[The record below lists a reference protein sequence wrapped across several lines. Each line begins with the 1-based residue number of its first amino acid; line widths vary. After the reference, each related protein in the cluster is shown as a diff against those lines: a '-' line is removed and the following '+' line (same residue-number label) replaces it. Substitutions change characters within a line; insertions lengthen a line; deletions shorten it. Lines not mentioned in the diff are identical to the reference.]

1 MSLVINETDLYF
13 EKAVQLAQEFA
24 KDAVERDKAGGTP
37 IRQLNMLRESG
48 LLNLLIPK
56 QYGGE
61 GQPWSAVLRIVREF
75 AKVDAS
81 LAHLYGYHFIA
92 AGSPHWHGSPKQK
105 EYYYTESAKNNWF
118 WGNSVN
124 AMSRSLFGKRD
135 GDRYILNGKRPFSS
149 GAPGSDYLIISWE
162 DDQTFELIYGA
173 IPTNRQG
180 VTVHEDWDG
189 IGQKQT
195 GSGTVS
201 FEDVI
206 VEKEEILDTNYHK
219 HTAFS
224 TISPSF
230 SQSVLLNV
238 FIGSALGAIEEAS
251 KYTTTTSRAWITSGV
266 EKASEDPSILRQY
279 GEFWVEVQGA
289 VSLADRAWVQ
299 LDRAWE
305 KEFDLTEEERGETA
319 VLVAAAN
326 VLAGKVALDVTS
338 RIFDVMGAR
347 SATTK
352 YGFDR
357 FWRNVRTHTLHN
369 PAEYKLRNVGRWVLT
384 KEYPTPGYYS

>member
-92 AGSPHWHGSPKQK
+92 VGSPHWHGSPKQK

-195 GSGTVS
+195 GSGMVS

>member
-92 AGSPHWHGSPKQK
+92 VGSPHWHGSPKQK

>member
-1 MSLVINETDLYF
+1 MSLLEVRNLHTELVTPRGTV
-13 EKAVQLAQEFA
+13 KAVNGIDFQVSPGEVLALVGESGSGKSMTALSIMGLLPKNTAQITSGEIRFNQTEITSLEEKDYNLIRGKEISMIFQNPLTALDPSYKIGTQLVETIAYRRGINKKEAVIEARQWLQRVGIS
-24 KDAVERDKAGGTP
+24 DVERVLKSYPHALSGGM
-37 IRQLNMLRESG
+37 RQRMMIAMAISCRPKLIIADEPTTALDATIQKQI
-48 LLNLLIPK
+48 LNLLKSIN
-56 QYGGE
+56 Q
-61 GQPWSAVLRIVREF
+61 
-75 AKVDAS
+75 
-81 LAHLYGYHFIA
+81 
-92 AGSPHWHGSPKQK
+92 
-105 EYYYTESAKNNWF
+105 
-118 WGNSVN
+118 
-124 AMSRSLFGKRD
+124 
-135 GDRYILNGKRPFSS
+135 
-149 GAPGSDYLIISWE
+149 
-162 DDQTFELIYGA
+162 EL
-173 IPTNRQG
+173 
-180 VTVHEDWDG
+180 
-189 IGQKQT
+189 
-195 GSGTVS
+195 
-201 FEDVI
+201 
-206 VEKEEILDTNYHK
+206 
-219 HTAFS
+219 
-224 TISPSF
+224 
-230 SQSVLLNV
+230 SVLLNV